1 MNIIEQLMI
10 EHAALR
16 LNFRFAKETN
26 SNAIFELEE
35 FVRTCHAR
43 IEDELVFP
51 KLKES
56 LSKPIPEKVRND
68 LSRLEA
74 DHRLID
80 KIGDQIK
87 VQTIQG
93 DVEILRK
100 RILLYMNTVESHNY
114 GEESLIFQH
123 WNFSYA
129 EERKIKSK
137 AWEII
142 RLFGLGRYFAIT
154 GFSEELVKIMQ

>member
-16 LNFRFAKETN
+16 LHFRFAKESN
-26 SNAIFELEE
+26 SNAIYELEE

-43 IEDELVFP
+43 IEDALVFP
-51 KLKES
+51 RLKES
-56 LSKPIPEKVRND
+56 LSQPIEEKVRKD

-74 DHRLID
+74 DHKLID
-80 KIGDQIK
+80 KIGDQIRF
-87 VQTIQG
+87 QTVQG
-93 DVEILRK
+93 DVETLRK
-100 RILLYMNTVESHNY
+100 RILLYMNTVESHNA

-123 WNFSYA
+123 WNVSDA
-129 EERKIKSK
+129 EEHEVKSK

-142 RLFGLGRYFAIT
+142 RVFGLNRYFAIS
-154 GFSEELVKIMQ
+154 GFSEELVKMMQ